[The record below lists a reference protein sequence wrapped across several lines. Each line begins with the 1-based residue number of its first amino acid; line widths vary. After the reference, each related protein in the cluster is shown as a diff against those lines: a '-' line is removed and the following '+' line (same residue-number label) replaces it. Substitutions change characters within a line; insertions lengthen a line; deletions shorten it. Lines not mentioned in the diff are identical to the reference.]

1 MVQDYKYNEPS
12 ALDKIKGLRQKHPVK
27 KIRLSKK
34 TLQNKTQGAW
44 FGRICGDYFG
54 YINPQNPSKWIQPLN
69 NTLETT
75 IFGYDKVKITD
86 CVKITLEHTK

>member
-1 MVQDYKYNEPS
+1 MAVQAGFDTDCNGATVGSIVGIINGYDGIP
-12 ALDKIKGLRQKHPVK
+12 QKW
-27 KIRLSKK
+27 LE
-34 TLQNKTQGAW
+34 
-44 FGRICGDYFG
+44 
-54 YINPQNPSKWIQPLN
+54 PLN